1 MQKKE
6 KIGFMISPW
15 AAILLYITLIIV
27 DPIDKPIWAQANIML
42 FLYVV
47 ITAYLATAIFAI
59 PSYLICIKTKI
70 QSIQAFI
77 LGGAAIGFLVA
88 LVLDMPNINLI
99 RYKAYGTSIIAGI
112 LSATTLWMI
121 IRRDLTSRCS

>member
-1 MQKKE
+1 
-6 KIGFMISPW
+6 MISPW
-15 AAILLYITLIIV
+15 AAILLYLTLIIV

-47 ITAYLATAIFAI
+47 IIAYLATAMFAI
-59 PSYLICIKTKI
+59 PLYLICIRTKT
-70 QSIQAFI
+70 QNIQAFI
-77 LGGAAIGFLVA
+77 LGGAVIGFTVA
-88 LVLDMPNINLI
+88 LVLDMPHINLL
-99 RYKAYGTSIIAGI
+99 RYKAYGASITAGL